1 MTKSR
6 HRKNCDSVKLE
17 ERKASVFL
25 SRGSKWQQSSLN
37 IQIAVILF
45 SGDIAMTNEAC
56 SNCRNQCYEQK
67 VLSQGAHFHGIK
79 TSYQIFLLFALLF
92 TRKVSSL
99 CSLHCYGCCSCQVML
114 MYPGWHPST
123 VTRIKLQAEGDCIQA
138 WPQALV
144 LVAAVVAR
152 LDGRLVGY

>member
-1 MTKSR
+1 M
-6 HRKNCDSVKLE
+6 
-17 ERKASVFL
+17 
-25 SRGSKWQQSSLN
+25 
-37 IQIAVILF
+37 
-45 SGDIAMTNEAC
+45 
-56 SNCRNQCYEQK
+56 
-67 VLSQGAHFHGIK
+67 LSQGAHFHGIK

-123 VTRIKLQAEGDCIQA
+123 VTRIKLHAEGDCIQA

-152 LDGRLVGY
+152 LDGKIGWLLVVFILGYVWVVGFSQGGSQHAYIQPVLLHKSTNSIHLMSNTLSPVRS